1 MEQGREGHTMNLEGH
16 RVNAQLTKS
25 NNKTTM
31 VVFTFALMMY
41 QTLLKGIYMQ
51 RLLLNQSYYS

>member
-1 MEQGREGHTMNLEGH
+1 MEQGREGHTMNLEVH

-25 NNKTTM
+25 NNRTTM

-41 QTLLKGIYMQ
+41 QTLFKVLYIH
-51 RLLLNQSYYS
+51 